1 MSAEIVLFQALP
13 PLSPEEYRDLEL
25 DILDRGVLVPIIV
38 DEHGVVTTG
47 RRSPSITTCRARA
60 RSGPGSLIPRSA
72 V

>member
-38 DEHGVVTTG
+38 DEHGV
-47 RRSPSITTCRARA
+47 
-60 RSGPGSLIPRSA
+60 
-72 V
+72 